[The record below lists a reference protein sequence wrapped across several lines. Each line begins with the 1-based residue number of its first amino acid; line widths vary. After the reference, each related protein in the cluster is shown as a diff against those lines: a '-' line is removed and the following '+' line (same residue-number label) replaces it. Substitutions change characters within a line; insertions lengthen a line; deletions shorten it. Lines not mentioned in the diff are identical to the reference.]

1 MATKTSLLRP
11 RVNCQ
16 RVARARRASLLIDGE
31 AYFRAFA
38 HAALRARSSIVLVGW
53 DFHTQT
59 RLHLNLGG
67 VPDLLG
73 DFLHFLLERNRR
85 LKIFILAWD
94 YPLVFGLG
102 RERPIGSDGG
112 WQPHAR
118 LRVHYDSNCPLGAA
132 LHQKIVV
139 IDGAVAF
146 CGGMDL
152 TNSRWDTPA
161 HLPRNPRRTNV
172 GDFEPYGPMH
182 DTMLVVDSGA
192 AHALLDVV
200 RKRWRVATHH
210 RLPISTSSRDA
221 WPESVAVD
229 FRDVE
234 VGVARTLPASRR
246 KDAVKEVE
254 RLYLDMIAAAR
265 RYIYI
270 ENQYFTARVLGDAL
284 AARLAEADG
293 PEVIV
298 VSRLSSNGW
307 LEAPTMSA
315 LRTLLLKKL
324 RDADA
329 HGRFRAWFP
338 TVHGECCDVHSK
350 LMLVDDEWLRV
361 GSSNF
366 ASRSM
371 GLDTECDLVIA
382 AGNSTQAREAL
393 IRARNALL
401 GEHLGVAAMDFQ
413 RALDAAGSVG
423 AAVQYLAQESGAQES
438 GRTLRPFKDLDE
450 PSTAA
455 LALAQ
460 GVTDPDR
467 PVCLDELMAGLERA
481 AGLRLGEPAG
491 SG

>member
-1 MATKTSLLRP
+1 MATHPPSLFSP
-11 RVNCQ
+11 GSNCQ
-16 RVARARRASLLIDGE
+16 RVARARRAALLIDGE

-38 HAALRARSSIVLVGW
+38 HAALRAQSSIVLVGW
-53 DFHTQT
+53 DFHTQA

-102 RERPIGSDGG
+102 RERLIGSDGG

-118 LRVHYDSNCPLGAA
+118 IRIHYDAHCPFGGA

-152 TNSRWDTPA
+152 THGRWDTPA
-161 HLPRNPRRTNV
+161 HLPRNPKRTDV
-172 GDFEPYGPMH
+172 GEIEPYGPMH
-182 DTMLVVDSGA
+182 DTMLVVDSKA
-192 AHALLDVV
+192 AHALLDIV
-200 RKRWRVATHH
+200 RQRWRVATRQ
-210 RLPISTSSRDA
+210 RLPVQARDRDA
-221 WPESVAVD
+221 WPDTVVPD
-229 FRDVE
+229 FSDVE
-234 VGVARTLPASRR
+234 VGVARTVPASDSTRTQ
-246 KDAVKEVE
+246 AVQEIEK
-254 RLYLDMIAAAR
+254 LYLDMIAAAR

-270 ENQYFTARVLGDAL
+270 ENQYFTAKVLGDAL

-315 LRTLLLKKL
+315 LRTLLLQKL
-324 RDADA
+324 RQADG

-338 TVHGECCDVHSK
+338 SVDGECCDVHSK
-350 LMLVDDEWLRV
+350 LMLVDDQWLRV
-361 GSSNF
+361 GSANF

-371 GLDTECDLVIA
+371 GLDTECDLVLE
-382 AGNSTQAREAL
+382 AGDSMPAREGM
-393 IRARNALL
+393 IRVRNTLL
-401 GEHLGVAAMDFQ
+401 GEHLGVAPEDLEKAI
-413 RALDAAGSVG
+413 SVTRSLG
-423 AAVQYLAQESGAQES
+423 AAVQFLAQET
-438 GRTLRPFKDLDE
+438 GRTLRPFQHLDE
-450 PSTAA
+450 PSSAVVA
-455 LALAQ
+455 LAE
-460 GVTDPDR
+460 GVTDPAR
-467 PVCLDELMAGLERA
+467 PVCLDELIAGLGRA
-481 AGLRLGEPAG
+481 VQGY
-491 SG
+491 SGA

>member
-1 MATKTSLLRP
+1 MATHPPLLFRP
-11 RVNCQ
+11 GSNCQ
-16 RVARARRASLLIDGE
+16 RVARARRAALLIDGE

-38 HAALRARSSIVLVGW
+38 HAALRAQSSIVLVGW

-94 YPLVFGLG
+94 YPLVFGRR
-102 RERPIGSDGG
+102 RERLIGSDGG

-118 LRVHYDSNCPLGAA
+118 IRVHYDSNCPFGGA

-152 TNSRWDTPA
+152 THSRWDTPA
-161 HLPRNPRRTNV
+161 HLPRHPKRTNV
-172 GDFEPYGPMH
+172 GEIEPYGPMH
-182 DTMLVVDSGA
+182 DTMLVVDSKA
-192 AHALLDVV
+192 AHALLDIA
-200 RKRWRVATHH
+200 RRRWQVATRQ
-210 RLPISTSSRDA
+210 RLPVRARDRDT
-221 WPESVAVD
+221 WPESVVPD
-229 FRDVE
+229 FSDVE
-234 VGVARTLPASRR
+234 VGVARTIPASDSMRTQ
-246 KDAVKEVE
+246 AVQEIEK
-254 RLYLDMIAAAR
+254 LYLDMIAAAR

-270 ENQYFTARVLGDAL
+270 ENQYFTAKVLGDAL
-284 AARLAEADG
+284 AARLAQADG

-315 LRTLLLKKL
+315 LRTLLLQKL
-324 RDADA
+324 RQADV

-338 TVHGECCDVHSK
+338 SVDGECCDVHSK
-350 LMLVDDEWLRV
+350 LMLVDDQWLRV
-361 GSSNF
+361 GSANF

-371 GLDTECDLVIA
+371 GLDTECDLVLA
-382 AGNSTQAREAL
+382 AGDSLPAREGM
-393 IRARNALL
+393 IRVRNTLL
-401 GEHLGVAAMDFQ
+401 GEHLGVAPEDLEKAIS
-413 RALDAAGSVG
+413 ATGSLG
-423 AAVQYLAQESGAQES
+423 AAVQFLAQET
-438 GRTLRPFKDLDE
+438 GRTLRPFKHLDG
-450 PSTAA
+450 PSSAVVA
-455 LALAQ
+455 LAE
-460 GVTDPDR
+460 GVTDPAR
-467 PVCLDELMAGLERA
+467 PLCLDELIAGLGRA
-481 AGLRLGEPAG
+481 AGLTLGEPAG